1 MKNEKGPDAIPTEP
15 TKPDRQKDAHYY
27 LDASVLRDFRQRVEG
42 SEKLLFMVLAERIRN
57 GTLHHHDEL
66 TDYLAS
72 VCSGLASGLPPNE
85 ALGFH
90 KGRPKKDFGD
100 WLRCCHEIALV
111 RALSDLSIENACALV
126 SEKMIAVGKP
136 IGVEMV
142 KKHYKAHKS
151 DFTDITK
158 DNVHEHL
165 TWINGQYL
173 TPLFIKSGDLG
184 AFAQEFEKE
193 LFKRVKKEGICLP

>member
-1 MKNEKGPDAIPTEP
+1 MKSNIRPEGLPAEP
-15 TKPDRQKDAHYY
+15 TKPSDKKDANYH
-27 LDASVLRDFRQRVEG
+27 LDASALRDFRERVEG
-42 SEKLLFMVLAERIRN
+42 SEKLLFVVLAERIRN
-57 GTLHHHDEL
+57 GTLHQHDEL

-72 VCSGLASGLPPNE
+72 VCTALADGSPPNE

-100 WLRCCHEIALV
+100 WLRCGHEIALV
-111 RALSDLSIENACALV
+111 RALSDISIERACALV
-126 SEKMIAVGKP
+126 SEKMIAFGKP
-136 IGVEMV
+136 VGVEMV
-142 KKHYKAHKS
+142 KKHYKAHRA
-151 DFTDITK
+151 DFISITK

-184 AFAQEFEKE
+184 ASAQEFEKQ
-193 LFKRVKKEGICLP
+193 LFNRVKK